1 MSEIKNEL
9 ALANEFL
16 LKAEA
21 SMEREE
27 YREVIV
33 NATSGLEVMLE
44 KANKFFFKRFSFD
57 SKDRELQNLGSL
69 LNETI
74 ICYSLNINMEEYVRY
89 RKMVGYFRVIVND
102 QSIARGLFYDKN
114 SVFENFEKKDAEISL
129 AYCKKT
135 ITEIEETLKR
145 LNKPLGEE

>member
-27 YREVIV
+27 YTEVIV

-145 LNKPLGEE
+145 LNKPFGKE

>member
-33 NATSGLEVMLE
+33 YATGGLEVMLE

-57 SKDRELQNLGSL
+57 SDSRELRDLGSL

-74 ICYSLNINMEEYVRY
+74 ICYSLNINMEQYVRY
-89 RKMVGYFRVIVND
+89 RKMVGYFRVVDN
-102 QSIARGLFYDKN
+102 QCNQKGGMFYDVN
-114 SVFENFEKKDAEISL
+114 SVFENFEKKDAEVSL

-135 ITEIEETLKR
+135 ITEIEQTLKQ
-145 LNKPLGEE
+145 LNKPFSEE